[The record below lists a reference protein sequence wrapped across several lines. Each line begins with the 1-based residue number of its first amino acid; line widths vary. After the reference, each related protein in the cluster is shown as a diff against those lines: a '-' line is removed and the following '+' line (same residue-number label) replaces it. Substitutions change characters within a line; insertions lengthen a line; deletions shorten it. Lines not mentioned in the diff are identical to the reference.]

1 MADEMNLSKT
11 HHIAI
16 VVSDYDATKE
26 FYVNNFITAKVG
38 VDVLCVS
45 ITDKYGFLNPSIYL

>member
-1 MADEMNLSKT
+1 MNLSKT

-26 FYVNNFITAKVG
+26 FYVNNFIMARVG